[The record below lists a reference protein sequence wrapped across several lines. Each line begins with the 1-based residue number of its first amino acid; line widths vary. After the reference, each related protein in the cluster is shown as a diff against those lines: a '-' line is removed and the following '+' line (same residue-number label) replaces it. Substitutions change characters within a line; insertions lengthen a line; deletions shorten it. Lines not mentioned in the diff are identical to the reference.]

1 MKNLQC
7 VHKIF
12 TLIKL
17 IFAIGRGLCLSLA
30 LFTPAF
36 TQQEPQF
43 TSSHYIPASFNP
55 AAIGLT
61 NGLQLSFTGRS
72 QWVGIEGQPAS
83 ALLTAQAPIPQLMSA
98 LGINVMSDRIGVFSA
113 TSLKLNY
120 AFALPLG
127 KKGNV
132 LQLGLAPMFLFRN
145 MDASQFTSIYETPP
159 NPLVTQ
165 LLGRQ
170 INANA
175 FDIGIGALVA
185 QKATSYP
192 LLGPKYYVGAGIDHL
207 LQPTLAELGA
217 GFTLGRTFYL
227 QAGYRYDF
235 PAGWGSLLPA
245 IHYKH
250 VGNQNQLDLQLDF
263 AYRPLVMGVG
273 YRGAS
278 NGDALLTKVGFML
291 NRFLFLYS
299 YDYPLSALAAAT
311 SGSHEITLTYFI
323 DLKNKK
329 AQGRKNKIV
338 PDIDVKDFPQLS
350 K

>member
-1 MKNLQC
+1 MKSVQC
-7 VHKIF
+7 FNKIF
-12 TLIKL
+12 SLIKFV
-17 IFAIGRGLCLSLA
+17 FAIGLGGSLSLA
-30 LFTPAF
+30 LVTPAF
-36 TQQEPQF
+36 AQQEPQF
-43 TSSHYIPASFNP
+43 TASHYISASFNP
-55 AAIGLT
+55 AAVGLM
-61 NGLQLSFTGRS
+61 NGLQLGFTGRS

-83 ALLTAQAPIPQLMSA
+83 ALLMAQAPIPQLMSA
-98 LGINVMSDRIGVFSA
+98 LGVNVMSDRIGVFTA

-120 AFALPLG
+120 AFSLPLG

-159 NPLVTQ
+159 NPLITQ

-185 QKATSYP
+185 KKAISYP
-192 LLGPKYYVGAGIDHL
+192 LLGPQYYLGGGIDHL

-217 GFTLGRTFYL
+217 AFTLGRTFYL

-235 PAGWGSLLPA
+235 SESFISLLPA
-245 IHYKH
+245 LHYKR
-250 VGNQNQLDLQLDF
+250 VGNQNQLDLQLDW
-263 AYRPLVMGVG
+263 AYRPLLIGVG

-278 NGDALLTKVGFML
+278 NADALLTKVGFML

-299 YDYPLSALAAAT
+299 YDYTLSALTAAT

-323 DLKNKK
+323 DFKNQT
-329 AQGRKNKIV
+329 AQKRKNKTV
-338 PDIDVKDFPQLS
+338 PDLDVKDFPQLS